1 MAPKRAGGEET
12 TSNGSGRK
20 KRRTKVVNAAASAAA
35 TAAAIHHHI
44 PAYSN
49 TIFRHYSS
57 IGDWKAMDDTQWQSS
72 TGLRGFAEKECKAIH
87 EMMVIEFVKN
97 YELDT
102 NRSTVRGCNICL
114 DKKVIM
120 AVFRLPGE
128 GSQPRLTRVENFDAS
143 LFFDA
148 DDPGIYV
155 ATQGFVID
163 KMRSFEDQIR
173 FRALTEAL
181 VLKQVLKYTS
191 ASFLEAVQRALEG
204 EAIDW
209 ASYYLSILTSKIRA
223 LQRNSQERCISC
235 IGPAITEILDYL
247 LGSTWT
253 MDDVLAMGILKIA
266 AAEAV
271 GAGGESNTQNST
283 ESHPQCCKEEEEDVE
298 FQRGERHEATAAA
311 WEEEEQQEERHC
323 RRRQQQLQ
331 QDLPLAAAVVAKL
344 VKAEPEGGGTT
355 TEEEERR
362 VEEVVVKGSSHQEQL
377 LTTKNTIEA
386 AATTTRQEA
395 SAAPAMRTT
404 TSPENKPLPSV
415 AEMQRLAE
423 RNKRAYTLSEGMLLE
438 EKKRNIH
445 LLQKNEE
452 MVQDLARLQRELNAI
467 KDRAITYKRIS
478 KEWQARVEQLQHKA
492 NSDGQIQEQMEKD
505 LRQREADLKALKS
518 EMVKKEE
525 LARVHE
531 YYAVA
536 RAQSQV
542 QVLEKQFRKAQ
553 RQSMPA
559 YEQLMAECG
568 EFKLKALLYDAL
580 LLSVSS
586 GEKRTQFVD
595 AQRHYQRWLDAE
607 RVRYSRMM
615 NHILEFFAEEEDNAE
630 EEEIAEESKVVS
642 TTPMTTTAAAALR
655 RKENTTTL
663 AAAAAVG
670 ALHTDLKQLQNPV
683 LYPPLH
689 RCHFHNFI
697 PIARFCSL
705 MQSSSSNAPSCMQ
718 DILCNRI

>member
-1 MAPKRAGGEET
+1 
-12 TSNGSGRK
+12 
-20 KRRTKVVNAAASAAA
+20 
-35 TAAAIHHHI
+35 
-44 PAYSN
+44 
-49 TIFRHYSS
+49 
-57 IGDWKAMDDTQWQSS
+57 MDDTQWQSS

-120 AVFRLPGE
+120 AVFHLPGE

-209 ASYYLSILTSKIRA
+209 ASYYLI
-223 LQRNSQERCISC
+223 
-235 IGPAITEILDYL
+235 
-247 LGSTWT
+247 
-253 MDDVLAMGILKIA
+253 
-266 AAEAV
+266 

-283 ESHPQCCKEEEEDVE
+283 ESHPHCCKEEEDVE
-298 FQRGERHEATAAA
+298 VQRGERHEAAAAA

-386 AATTTRQEA
+386 AAATTRQEA
-395 SAAPAMRTT
+395 SAAPGMRTT

-630 EEEIAEESKVVS
+630 EEEIAEESKVVG
-642 TTPMTTTAAAALR
+642 TTPMTTTA
-655 RKENTTTL
+655 

-683 LYPPLH
+683 LYPPPH

-705 MQSSSSNAPSCMQ
+705 MQSSSSNAPSCVQ